1 MAEPLDEIDH
11 RMLDVLLRDGRI
23 SVRELAEQ
31 VQISRAN
38 AYARLRRL
46 QSTGVITGF
55 AATIDP
61 VKAGLSASAYVT
73 LSVRQ
78 NSWRD
83 LREHLR
89 RIPEVRHIALIGG
102 EGDVMLLVRA
112 ADNVALRDVVLGRL
126 QAVPGVLST
135 RTTLVFEDIDTAWTA
150 EPHTRCVRNQASVR
164 PYTSAAAARLNRAP
178 VSLKNAWS
186 TPGAVYSSCVRPAAV
201 SAASAR
207 SRPAFTRASC
217 SAKIPSTAA
226 WAPAKV
232 GLSGTGP

>member
-55 AATIDP
+55 TATIDP

-135 RTTLVFEDIDTAWTA
+135 RTTLVFEDIDTAWI
-150 EPHTRCVRNQASVR
+150 
-164 PYTSAAAARLNRAP
+164 
-178 VSLKNAWS
+178 
-186 TPGAVYSSCVRPAAV
+186 G
-201 SAASAR
+201 
-207 SRPAFTRASC
+207 
-217 SAKIPSTAA
+217 
-226 WAPAKV
+226 
-232 GLSGTGP
+232 